1 MASRYKMV
9 TNRGKSIVNLPS
21 SEELVQTLAQSV
33 ANVGGGANDFNPR
46 ILAGFP
52 FLGQFIGHDITN
64 DSGLNAEPSEDDP
77 ENRSTP
83 SLDLDGLYGS
93 GLATQNDLYESQPP
107 GKFLLGEGE
116 FNLPRKQDS
125 HHTACIGDQRNDRN
139 LILSQL
145 HLAFLKFHNA
155 VYGNLGSINDVKKN
169 NQGDTID
176 EAPFEKTQRLV
187 RWHYQWII
195 LREFLPLLVGAK
207 MVLDVLTRILTKGPQ
222 WYQPDPTDPR
232 IPFEFSSAAYRFGH
246 SQIHYLYRIN
256 DGIRLPL
263 FSAKKESPQRQD
275 LRDGYIET
283 KDYAVDWK
291 YFFDIATNV
300 APGLHR
306 ASKAIKPRLVGPFLF
321 PPPSVALNRKKAGDS
336 PSLAGKALALRDL
349 ERGEKRRLPSGQEVA
364 NEMQSKKI
372 NVKALAQDAP
382 LWYYVLKEAEVQY
395 AGKMLGDVGG
405 RIVAEVIINLLQID
419 PNSFWKE
426 VDLAHLYDVLAQ
438 DEHLDHPEGDRKMA
452 GDREILGKK
461 GGTWKPKLPTRRV
474 SLLAD
479 FTIAD
484 LLTYLPSV

>member
-1 MASRYKMV
+1 MANRYKIV
-9 TNRGKSIVNLPS
+9 TNRRKSIVNLPS

-33 ANVGGGANDFNPR
+33 ANVGGGTNDLNPR

-64 DSGLNAEPSEDDP
+64 DSGLSQEPSDDAP

-83 SLDLDGLYGS
+83 ALDLDGLYGGGPDVSPGLYDRS
-93 GLATQNDLYESQPP
+93 GR
-107 GKFLLGEGE
+107 FLLGKGE
-116 FNLPRKQDS
+116 FDLPRDS
-125 HHTACIGDQRNDRN
+125 NEKACIGDPRNDRN
-139 LILSQL
+139 LILAQL

-155 VYGNLGSINDVKKN
+155 V
-169 NQGDTID
+169 
-176 EAPFEKTQRLV
+176 FEQVDGIIEGISSDQERFERTRCLV
-187 RWHYQWII
+187 QWHYQWII

-207 MVLDVLTRILTKGPQ
+207 MVLDVLIRILTKDSQ
-222 WYQPDPTDPR
+222 WYQPDPTDSR

-283 KDYAVDWK
+283 KDCAVDWK
-291 YFFDIATNV
+291 YFFDTTTNV

-336 PSLAGKALALRDL
+336 DSLSGKALALRDL

-372 NVKALAQDAP
+372 NVRALAQDAP

-405 RIVAEVIINLLQID
+405 RIVAEVIINLLQAD

-426 VDLAHLYDVLAQ
+426 VDLTHLYDVLVL
-438 DEHLDHPEGDRKMA
+438 DRRLDHPEGDQRPLE
-452 GDREILGKK
+452 DRAILGKK
-461 GGTWKPKLPTRRV
+461 GGTWKPKLSPRRV
-474 SLLAD
+474 SLLDDSTIAD

-484 LLTYLPSV
+484 LLTYPPSV